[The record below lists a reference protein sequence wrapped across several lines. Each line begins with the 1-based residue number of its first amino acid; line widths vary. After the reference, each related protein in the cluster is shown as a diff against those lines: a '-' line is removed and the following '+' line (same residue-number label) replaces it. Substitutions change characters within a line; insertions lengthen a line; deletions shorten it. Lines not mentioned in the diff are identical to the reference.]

1 MCDIENL
8 IRVVEENSMPLFDY
22 CWNMNCEMA
31 SGHHTSGKHLIS
43 TSPADYGAI
52 WDKNQASSEKTT
64 WTMNDLFQMSRN
76 DTVHFVKDHFWNAIN
91 GDDIAKA
98 STEVATF
105 LFHTSLHHGP
115 AAAMSMLQRVLHSS
129 PKGSRHLDS
138 QTMTQIAHHSKDILS
153 KLIEERRSIYSDLV
167 VKNPQSVIFQK
178 QWSDLLEEGIQQATV
193 ATQYNRP
200 LTASP
205 SPASASTAA
214 PSISAS
220 SNLGGIDLSIPFANL
235 GRIQGWYKKHGMV
248 TCIFD
253 NHWRQSKHGRIFAG
267 ALLQVGQEHYMRFS
281 LDPWEETN
289 PRGPY
294 LRKVY
299 DPPSLAGTVLGDIL
313 FEADFLLKKISMGLE
328 PIPPEL
334 ASKGLESMMEMDIQ
348 EDKRIFS
355 RLWFY
360 IREVKVHETSEGI
373 DAFQVSLAVDAR
385 RNAQSATGKLMDVP
399 TSEDCNEVIFA
410 RKFTSLFKDAQRVW
424 PIFQDLEE
432 ACRCIA
438 LIHCL
443 QREHLSL
450 EKEAILQWAIDPQNP
465 PHTFKIDALHNEKVT
480 KTTSTRPLDDGR
492 QGEVRTVHTSTRS
505 IFGGVSCQIPALT
518 RVSTI
523 GEIRSAA
530 PAGAAIAPVVSAN
543 GAPSTTAS
551 TSTMNPQRKASGIRT
566 SSGLT
571 SPGPASTLM
580 KTGGVRPSSATAT
593 SKRSVAPSKA
603 PAVVAAPSSASA
615 DTHLLTER
623 CPEVDRWL
631 FDLQYQTPPRTPQDL
646 VRPLPNVFPPSSHPR
661 DTASLASSAATTR
674 SSLSSVSNDSMTINT
689 VGSAD
694 AHYALCVSHL
704 QTRRCSVCHERI
716 ENMDDAI
723 CCRFHADSNCA
734 FCFRPL
740 ASPPPNAPSTEGTT
754 SSEVVTTQQTNE
766 EGHTVQVRRVPFIT
780 CPKFG
785 YSQKAHN
792 ACFCC
797 FACNQPINESF
808 VCIPV
813 DAQGH
818 YLPEREAAS
827 STASETAAYNL
838 FFHPH
843 CPIIRDLAFPTVL
856 YPNTWTCLYC
866 PQSNGDGSRATKTS
880 PTSLNLYPH
889 DEHCRRCGRPR
900 DADIVT
906 VAKDLFQQNEYT
918 RALTLYLTAA
928 RAGDNVTNAN
938 VAPASSSSKRPPID
952 DLWSEAKRLA
962 ALQANICL
970 CYVKLRDFPSALT
983 AINQAIALLEQAQG
997 SLALAAATAAAAAA
1011 ASKPSKNS
1019 HDQADTASAM
1029 EARNAC
1035 MQSLAR
1041 YWLKRADIYMALSQ
1055 WQAAL
1060 QDFGQ
1065 YMAYAGSVRPLSASS
1080 GSGSRPTTPRA
1091 AGAAVTTPRGRVTS
1105 SSGKGTAVAKS
1116 NNSSS
1121 SAVDDNTLRIV
1132 RTRMEECQARLTRGS
1147 QASSLATLPPPA
1159 AIEHDQQMAPSGS
1172 ARTGKTPTAGP
1183 TSHSTTKRGVITGAS
1198 ALLVSSPP
1206 LPQSVQA
1213 QPRR

>member
-1 MCDIENL
+1 
-8 IRVVEENSMPLFDY
+8 
-22 CWNMNCEMA
+22 
-31 SGHHTSGKHLIS
+31 
-43 TSPADYGAI
+43 
-52 WDKNQASSEKTT
+52 
-64 WTMNDLFQMSRN
+64 MNDLFQMSRN
-76 DTVHFVKDHFWNAIN
+76 DTVHFVKDHFWNAID

-115 AAAMSMLQRVLHSS
+115 AVAMSMLQRVLHSS

-138 QTMTQIAHHSKDILS
+138 QTMTQLAHHSKAILA

-193 ATQYNRP
+193 ATQYSRP
-200 LTASP
+200 LTAA
-205 SPASASTAA
+205 SPAPTPTSAT
-214 PSISAS
+214 
-220 SNLGGIDLSIPFANL
+220 NLGGIDLSIPFASL

-253 NHWRQSKHGRIFAG
+253 NQWRHSKHGRIFAG
-267 ALLQVGQEHYMRFS
+267 ALLQVGQEQYMRFS

-289 PRGPY
+289 PRGPF

-299 DPPSLAGTVLGDIL
+299 DPPTLAGTVLGDIL

-348 EDKRIFS
+348 EEKRIFS

-360 IREVKVHETSEGI
+360 IKEVKVHETAEGI
-373 DAFQVSLAVDAR
+373 DAFHVTLAVDAR

-410 RKFTSLFKDAQRVW
+410 RKFTSLLKDAQRVW

-465 PHTFKIDALHNEKVT
+465 PHSFQIEALRNEKVT

-518 RVSTI
+518 RVATI
-523 GEIRSAA
+523 AEIRSAA
-530 PAGAAIAPVVSAN
+530 PVAGANVTVP
-543 GAPSTTAS
+543 TTSSS
-551 TSTMNPQRKASGIRT
+551 TSSSSSTANPQRKSNGIRT
-566 SSGLT
+566 SSGLAT
-571 SPGPASTLM
+571 SGPASSPM
-580 KTGGVRPSSATAT
+580 KTGGPLRPSSATH
-593 SKRSVAPSKA
+593 KRSAAPSSKA
-603 PAVVAAPSSASA
+603 PAE
-615 DTHLLTER
+615 THLLTER
-623 CPEVDRWL
+623 CPDVDRWL
-631 FDLQYQTPPRTPQDL
+631 FALQYQTPPRTPQDL
-646 VRPLPNVFPPSSHPR
+646 VRPLPNVFQPQSS
-661 DTASLASSAATTR
+661 LSSVATTR
-674 SSLSSVSNDSMTINT
+674 SSLSSISNDSI
-689 VGSAD
+689 GGPED
-694 AHYALCVSHL
+694 AHYALCVSQL
-704 QTRRCSVCHERI
+704 QTRKCSVCHERI
-716 ENMDDAI
+716 ENMDDAT

-740 ASPPPNAPSTEGTT
+740 SSPPPNAPSVVTTT
-754 SSEVVTTQQTNE
+754 SSEVTLSEQTNA

-785 YSQKAHN
+785 YSQKAHS

-818 YLPEREAAS
+818 SLPPDTEAS
-827 STASETAAYNL
+827 TAAYNL

-843 CPIIRDLAFPTVL
+843 CPIIRELAFPSVL

-866 PQSNGDGSRATKTS
+866 PQPPVGDGPTTAATTTTKAS
-880 PTSLNLYPH
+880 PPSWNLFPH

-906 VAKDLFQQNEYT
+906 VAKDLYQQNDYP
-918 RALTLYLTAA
+918 RALALYLTAA
-928 RAGDNVTNAN
+928 RARDNI
-938 VAPASSSSKRPPID
+938 VATPAEGAAAAAVAASSSSSKRPIA

-970 CYVKLRDFPSALT
+970 CYVKMRDFPSALT

-997 SLALAAATAAAAAA
+997 SLALAAVAKS
-1011 ASKPSKNS
+1011 SKHSQGHGQP
-1019 HDQADTASAM
+1019 ADTTAAM
-1029 EARNAC
+1029 EARTAC
-1035 MQSLAR
+1035 MHSLAH
-1041 YWLKRADIYMALSQ
+1041 YWLKRADICMALSQ

-1060 QDFGQ
+1060 HDFGQ
-1065 YMAYAGSVRPLSASS
+1065 YLAYAGSARPSSATS
-1080 GSGSRPTTPRA
+1080 SGSRPTTPRA
-1091 AGAAVTTPRGRVTS
+1091 AGSAVSTTPRGRLT
-1105 SSGKGTAVAKS
+1105 SSGKDTAEAK
-1116 NNSSS
+1116 SS
-1121 SAVDDNTLRIV
+1121 SAADDNTLRIV
-1132 RTRMEECQARLTRGS
+1132 RTRMEECQARLARGS
-1147 QASSLATLPPPA
+1147 DASLATLPPPA
-1159 AIEHDQQMAPSGS
+1159 GEQDPPLTAAASIS
-1172 ARTGKTPTAGP
+1172 RTGKTLTA
-1183 TSHSTTKRGVITGAS
+1183 TAAATASTTGSSSQQSTKRGVIT
-1198 ALLVSSPP
+1198 
-1206 LPQSVQA
+1206 
-1213 QPRR
+1213 